1 METYKS
7 GQGSFARL
15 SAFLALFLA
24 AFLGARE
31 LYSWIADPERDTSL
45 IPNVAVFQKL
55 PLLGAPL
62 SWQLLLCVAIFAG
75 LVWLIRFYM
84 RKPATVD
91 LLIETELELKKVSWP
106 TREESINAT
115 WIVIFVTLLITFTLF
130 AFDIILQRVFAMLF

>member
-15 SAFLALFLA
+15 SAFIALLLA

-62 SWQLLLCVAIFAG
+62 SWKLLLCVVIFAG
-75 LVWLIRFYM
+75 LVWLIRHYM
-84 RKPATVD
+84 KKPATVD
-91 LLIETELELKKVSWP
+91 MLIETELELKKVSWP

-130 AFDIILQRVFAMLF
+130 AFDFVLQQVFSFLF

>member
-15 SAFLALFLA
+15 SAFLGLFLA

-62 SWQLLLCVAIFAG
+62 SWKLMLCVAIFAG

-130 AFDIILQRVFAMLF
+130 AFDLILQRVFAMLF